1 MEREDLIL
9 QELAKIN
16 SRLDTIDGRLDTI
29 DSRLDAIEET
39 TEVTRDSVNALIE
52 WAEAVS
58 NAVRFP
64 LPKI

>member
-1 MEREDLIL
+1 MEKENLIL

-16 SRLDTIDGRLDTI
+16 SRLDTID
-29 DSRLDAIEET
+29 SRLDVIEET
-39 TEVTRDSVNALIE
+39 TEVTRDSVNALLE

>member
-1 MEREDLIL
+1 MAKDDLIL
-9 QELAKIN
+9 QELTKIN
-16 SRLDTIDGRLDTI
+16 SRLDSI
-29 DSRLDAIEET
+29 DSRLDNLEET
-39 TEVTRDSVNALIE
+39 TEITRDSVNALLE

>member
-9 QELAKIN
+9 QELAKLN
-16 SRLDTIDGRLDTI
+16 ARLDKMDGRLD
-29 DSRLDAIEET
+29 RIEET
-39 TEVTRDSVNALIE
+39 TEVTRDSVNALIG
-52 WAEAVS
+52 WVEAAS

>member
-9 QELAKIN
+9 QELAKI
-16 SRLDTIDGRLDTI
+16 SGRLDRMEC
-29 DSRLDAIEET
+29 RLDSMECRLGRIEEA
-39 TEVTRDSVNALIE
+39 TEITRDSANALLE